1 MNMKLGAQLYSVRDN
16 VQNADDFRTTLLRL
30 KKMGYEN
37 VQASGIGPIA
47 AEDLRDISLETEMPI
62 VCTHIGYDRIVNETE
77 AVIREHQIFNCPV
90 IGIGSMPKDARTSQ
104 EGLDAFI
111 AEMETPVKKIMD
123 AGLKFSYHNHQF
135 EFTVPE
141 GGNRMIMDTLLERC
155 PDWLILLDTCWVEYA
170 GQSSVEYIEKIG
182 GKRLT
187 NVHFKDVAPID
198 PADPQEI
205 MGSKISRFI
214 RTPGQGRLDFQK
226 IYEACAKVGV
236 ENVLVEQDNAP
247 KMPDP
252 FAEMEFAFKH
262 LRPIIK

>member
-1 MNMKLGAQLYSVRDN
+1 MKLGAQLYSICN
-16 VQNADDFRTTLLRL
+16 HVQTADDFRTSLFRL

-47 AEDLRDISLETEMPI
+47 AEDLRDISQETDMPI
-62 VCTHIGYDRIVNETE
+62 VCTHIAMDRIVNDTE
-77 AVIREHQIFNCPV
+77 NVIREHKIFNCPV
-90 IGIGSMPKDARTSQ
+90 IGIGSMPKENRTSQ
-104 EGLDAFI
+104 EGVDAFI
-111 AEMETPVKKIMD
+111 ASMETPVKKILD

-155 PDWLILLDTCWVEYA
+155 PDWLILLDTCWIEYA
-170 GQSSVEYIEKIG
+170 GQSAVEYIEKIG

-187 NVHFKDVAPID
+187 NVHFKDVAPLD

-205 MGSKISRFI
+205 LGAKISRFI
-214 RTPGQGRLDFQK
+214 RTPGRGRLDFK
-226 IYEACAKVGV
+226 TIYEACARVGV
-236 ENVLVEQDNAP
+236 ENVLVEQDNAS
-247 KMPDP
+247 KLPDP

-262 LRPIIK
+262 LRPIIH

>member
-1 MNMKLGAQLYSVRDN
+1 MAI
-16 VQNADDFRTTLLRL
+16 TLVCL

-62 VCTHIGYDRIVNETE
+62 VCTHIGYDRIVNDTE
-77 AVIREHQIFNCPV
+77 NVIREHQLFNCPV
-90 IGIGSMPKDARTSQ
+90 IGLGSMPKENRDTQ
-104 EGLDAFI
+104 EGVDAFI
-111 AEMETPVKKIMD
+111 AAMETPVKKIMD
-123 AGLKFSYHNHQF
+123 AGLQFSYHNHQF
-135 EFTVPE
+135 EFVVPE

-155 PDWLILLDTCWVEYA
+155 PDWLILLDTCWIEYA
-170 GQSSVEYIEKIG
+170 GQSAVEFIEKVG

-205 MGSKISRFI
+205 LGSKISRFI

-247 KMPDP
+247 ILGDSFEQMALSYRNLAPMFGK
-252 FAEMEFAFKH
+252 
-262 LRPIIK
+262 